1 VTRYS
6 ESDALSRRELT
17 RYGLRMARHF
27 LPALGFLLLASTASA
42 QTIATP
48 PSGGHSGDTV
58 VLKDGTVLHGTVGEM
73 TPGQSLTIS
82 LPDGQ
87 KRTIEWPAIDR
98 VDIDRAKAP
107 TAPPPPASSTV
118 VHVNGVG
125 PDAILQKLDANG
137 TENAWTTV
145 CTGSCDRP
153 LASDGIYRVDAPGM
167 RRSSAFRVEGPST
180 TLEVKPASSAARSG
194 GLALLIGG
202 GVVLVNGISFL
213 LVGIIDQDV
222 ITQNTFRD
230 FMIAGGVLTGVGA
243 ASAIIGA
250 VLLSGNSR
258 TKVTSGATTVRVPA
272 WRDAPALQP
281 SRLAAMSFPVLGGSF

>member
-1 VTRYS
+1 MV
-6 ESDALSRRELT
+6 
-17 RYGLRMARHF
+17 RHF
-27 LPALGFLLLASTASA
+27 LPALGFVLVTATASA
-42 QTIATP
+42 QTIVTP
-48 PSGGHSGDTV
+48 PTGGHSGDTV
-58 VLKDGTVLHGTVGEM
+58 VLKDGTILHGTVGEM

-107 TAPPPPASSTV
+107 TTAAPASSTV

-125 PDAILQKLDANG
+125 PDAIVQKLDANG

-145 CTGSCDRP
+145 CTGSCDKP

-180 TLEVKPASSAARSG
+180 TLEVKPASSAARNG

-202 GVVLVNGISFL
+202 GVLLVNGISFFI
-213 LVGIIDQDV
+213 VGVGDQDV
-222 ITQNTFRD
+222 MTQNTFRD
-230 FMIAGGVLTGVGA
+230 FMIAGGILTGVGL
-243 ASAIIGA
+243 ASFIVGS
-250 VLLSGNSR
+250 VLLTGNSR

-281 SRLAAMSFPVLGGSF
+281 SRLAAVSFPVLGGSF